1 MPPTL
6 ATDPDPIMVDPITAG
21 PTTVVTQPRSR
32 SRLVTGL
39 TTFTALV
46 ITQATHIMVGGRDI
60 GRGATTSEFG
70 STAITS

>member
-6 ATDPDPIMVDPITAG
+6 ATDPIIIDRITAG
-21 PTTVVTQPRSR
+21 PTMVVTQPRSR

-39 TTFTALV
+39 TTFAALV
-46 ITQATHIMVGGRDI
+46 ITQAARTMFGDRDI

>member
-6 ATDPDPIMVDPITAG
+6 ATDPIMVDRITAG
-21 PTTVVTQPRSR
+21 PTMVVTHPRSR

-39 TTFTALV
+39 TTFTARV
-46 ITQATHIMVGGRDI
+46 ITQATRIIVGGRDI

>member
-6 ATDPDPIMVDPITAG
+6 ATDPIMVDHITAG
-21 PTTVVTQPRSR
+21 PTMVGTQPPSR
-32 SRLVTGL
+32 SQLATGL

-46 ITQATHIMVGGRDI
+46 ITQATRIMFGGRDI

>member
-1 MPPTL
+1 MAPPL
-6 ATDPDPIMVDPITAG
+6 AMDPIMVDRITAG
-21 PTTVVTQPRSR
+21 PTMVVVTQPRSR
-32 SRLVTGL
+32 LRLVTGL

-46 ITQATHIMVGGRDI
+46 LTQAARITFGDRDI

>member
-6 ATDPDPIMVDPITAG
+6 APDHIMEDRITVG
-21 PTTVVTQPRSR
+21 PTMVVTQPRSR
-32 SRLVTGL
+32 SRLVTGP

-46 ITQATHIMVGGRDI
+46 ITQATRITFGGGDI

>member
-6 ATDPDPIMVDPITAG
+6 APDHIMEDRITAG
-21 PTTVVTQPRSR
+21 LTMVVTQPRSR

-46 ITQATHIMVGGRDI
+46 ITQLTRTMFGGRDI
-60 GRGATTSEFG
+60 GYGGTVVRFG
-70 STAITS
+70 FTVSTC

>member
-1 MPPTL
+1 MPPTR
-6 ATDPDPIMVDPITAG
+6 ATDPLIVDRITAG
-21 PTTVVTQPRSR
+21 PTMVVTQPRSR
-32 SRLVTGL
+32 SRLMTGL

-46 ITQATHIMVGGRDI
+46 ITQATRIIVGGRDI